1 MNQAVL
7 SSLAVF
13 AISTSFAV
21 DLTKETADAFDRYI
35 AATEV
40 RLEPRF
46 HGEGFLWVG
55 DSLNWRRQLRRE
67 TIIVQPTLS
76 NGTVAIKG
84 GLIQDWLG
92 AVFIPNASLK
102 QVLSVVQD
110 YEHHREIYKPE
121 IADAKVR
128 FRSGNEFQV
137 YMRIVKAKL
146 LISDVLN
153 TEHEIRFTTIDS
165 HRIYSRAYSRRIA
178 EVTGVGK
185 PGEHELEVGQDRG
198 FLWRIYGYWF
208 FEEGDGGVYVT
219 CQSVTLTRDLPFAL
233 GRVLGP
239 ILRDLPGEA
248 VRMSLEKTRRA
259 VMSISEVRPERP
271 SSSQIAK

>member
-1 MNQAVL
+1 M
-7 SSLAVF
+7 F

-40 RLEPRF
+40 KLEPRF

-55 DSLNWRRQLRRE
+55 DSPDWRRQLRRE

-84 GLIQDWLG
+84 GLIQDWMG

-233 GRVLGP
+233 GRILGP

-259 VMSISEVRPERP
+259 VMSISEVRPERQ